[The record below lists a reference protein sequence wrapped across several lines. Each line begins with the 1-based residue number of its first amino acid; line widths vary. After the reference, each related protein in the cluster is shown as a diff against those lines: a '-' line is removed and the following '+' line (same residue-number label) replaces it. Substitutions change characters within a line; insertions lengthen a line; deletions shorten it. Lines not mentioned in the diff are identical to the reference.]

1 MKNDILPA
9 KHIMITRSVKMAA
22 VAKLFSV
29 LLLFSASSL
38 ATDVGEFT
46 VLHAPKYVHFLQTD
60 DAIDSSEVSAVVAL
74 YLGLPLNSDIKW
86 NGLAEGSPFKRPK
99 AAVVFSVD
107 SLPIGKLE
115 LSHSFQYKML
125 ETGGE
130 FDSEST
136 INYIQSLDW
145 KKVPVFVDFSAEAS
159 TVELKSHRADLF
171 SSLPTTLGR
180 IYEDALTGRKW
191 FKTAHLGS
199 LNVTNDA
206 DLQFVA
212 EIYMIKEIVNVL
224 KDHPKV
230 LKNHSPDFFH
240 FKVNG
245 LETLVE
251 AHGRES
257 EQVKD
262 AIHLLNAAIE
272 QVTKDF
278 REMYHDNCV
287 IQVAGF
293 QLPSQVTKTRKGRS
307 LLAEVEVNSNK
318 TLNLAPEFT
327 DMYPVMFNIILWT
340 MIAIA
345 LALFAISWGIW
356 NMDPGRDSLIYR
368 MTSQRKKND

>member
-1 MKNDILPA
+1 
-9 KHIMITRSVKMAA
+9 MITRSVKMAA
-22 VAKLFSV
+22 VVELFGV
-29 LLLFSASSL
+29 LLMLSASSL
-38 ATDVGEFT
+38 AMEVGEFT
-46 VLHAPKYVHFLQTD
+46 ILHAPKSVHFLRTEN
-60 DAIDSSEVSAVVAL
+60 AIDSSEIPAVVAL

-86 NGLAEGSPFKRPK
+86 DGLAEGSPFQRPK
-99 AAVVFSVD
+99 AAVVISID
-107 SLPIGKLE
+107 SLPNGKLE
-115 LSHSFQYKML
+115 LPYSYQYKML

-180 IYEDALTGRKW
+180 IYEDAITHKKW

-212 EIYMIKEIVNVL
+212 EVYMISEIVDVL
-224 KDHPKV
+224 KRHPKV
-230 LKNHSPDFFH
+230 LQNHSPDFYH
-240 FKVNG
+240 FRVNG
-245 LETLVE
+245 LEALVD
-251 AHGRES
+251 AYGRQS

-262 AIHLLNAAIE
+262 AVHLLNAAIE
-272 QVTKDF
+272 EVANDF

-293 QLPSQVTKTRKGRS
+293 QQPAVVTKTRKGRS
-307 LLAEVEVNSNK
+307 LLDAEVNTNK

-327 DMYPVMFNIILWT
+327 DMYPVIFNIILWT
-340 MIAIA
+340 MIAMG
-345 LALFAISWGIW
+345 LAIFAISWGIW
-356 NMDPGRDSLIYR
+356 HMDPGRDSLIYR

>member
-1 MKNDILPA
+1 MKDDILPA
-9 KHIMITRSVKMAA
+9 KQMITRTVKMAA
-22 VAKLFSV
+22 VAELFSV
-29 LLLFSASSL
+29 LLIFSASSL

-46 VLHAPKYVHFLQTD
+46 ILHAPKYVHFLQTD
-60 DAIDSSEVSAVVAL
+60 DAIDTSEIPAIVAA
-74 YLGLPLNSDIKW
+74 YLGLPLNSDIIW
-86 NGLAEGSPFKRPK
+86 NGLAEGSPFQRPK
-99 AAVVFSVD
+99 AAVVISVD
-107 SLPIGKLE
+107 SLPSGKLE
-115 LSHSFQYKML
+115 LPHSFQYKML
-125 ETGGE
+125 EAGGE

-159 TVELKSHRADLF
+159 TVELKSHRSDLF
-171 SSLPTTLGR
+171 STLPTTLGR
-180 IYEDALTGRKW
+180 IYEDALTGKKW

-212 EIYMIKEIVNVL
+212 EVYMIKEIVNVL
-224 KDHPKV
+224 KGHPKV

-245 LETLVE
+245 LEALAD
-251 AHGRES
+251 AHGRQS
-257 EQVKD
+257 VQVKD

-287 IQVAGF
+287 IQVASF
-293 QLPSQVTKTRKGRS
+293 QQPTQVTKARKGRS

-327 DMYPVMFNIILWT
+327 DMYPVIFNIILWT
-340 MIAIA
+340 MIAMA
-345 LALFAISWGIW
+345 LAIFAISWGIW